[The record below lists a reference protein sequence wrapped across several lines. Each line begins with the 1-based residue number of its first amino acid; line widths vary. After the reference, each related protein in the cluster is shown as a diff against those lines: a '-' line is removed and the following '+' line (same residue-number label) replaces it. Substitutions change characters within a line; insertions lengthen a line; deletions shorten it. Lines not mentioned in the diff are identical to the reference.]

1 MSQFELVRILHALCY
16 PTTVGLYD
24 ERSEFGRSGA
34 VPDASY
40 RIIRTLDLGL
50 LPRLRFDV
58 SKTYGLTFFLYA
70 IATRTEQ
77 DGTECVT
84 VLRVKPCAFS
94 ASTRNWEYGQVPKNK
109 QRHGLRKEDKLK
121 KNPEGICE
129 GPGPGGKANNPIP
142 KQRPWSSCRMP
153 GWSSFIWLHRSQYG
167 DDADVRKAYLLVTS
181 STSPNARMEVRR
193 KRAYCNSLWKGKKPQ
208 DEVQERN

>member
-94 ASTRNWEYGQVPKNK
+94 ASTRNWYVKPY
-109 QRHGLRKEDKLK
+109 RTVHDVVD
-121 KNPEGICE
+121 I
-129 GPGPGGKANNPIP
+129 
-142 KQRPWSSCRMP
+142 M
-153 GWSSFIWLHRSQYG
+153 SSFSVPTGTTSYPCARLNYLVDRFVSTGSTGKFPKISSVMDYG
-167 DDADVRKAYLLVTS
+167 TGLLLTKLESKRLFQIPAWVLAYLHELLVSLKGIS
-181 STSPNARMEVRR
+181 SGSNKRSRR
-193 KRAYCNSLWKGKKPQ
+193 SGSRGLVA
-208 DEVQERN
+208 